1 MDSPMRNS
9 YDEFLY
15 PSALYPQTHP
25 DRLATLATLLGMS
38 PAPVERCRVLEL
50 GCGDGSN
57 LVAMAFGLPSS
68 QFVGLDLA
76 ERPITKGQELIGS
89 LALPN
94 VALQQ
99 LDLLQAPAN
108 LGRFDYIIAHGLYSW
123 VPSAVRD
130 KLLALC
136 GAHLAEQGVAYIS
149 YNAYPGNHLRDMA
162 RRMMHYHVAHF
173 EGAEQQI
180 RQGRALLKFLAEAK
194 PEPDLYHRVVRQEL
208 ERSLKYT
215 DPGFFHDD
223 LSATN
228 QPVYFHEFIQH
239 AAQHQLQYLAEADIA
254 DMQEEEFPE
263 PVRAVLR
270 ELEGSDVI
278 AREQY
283 LDFLKGRAFRQT
295 LLCLREVKL
304 DRQLKP
310 ERTFQLQ
317 VASPSRPVTSGGQVS
332 TSVMEDFGGAKGAII
347 ATSRPTVKAALL
359 RLGQAWPRS
368 VPFAE
373 LLHARASFDP
383 EAAPLSPAEEKE
395 EALALGEFLLRAY
408 AVNFLELQT
417 LPSLFV
423 TRVSERPAA
432 SLLARRQ
439 LESGSVVATL
449 RHTALKIEDS
459 LGQNLL
465 RLLDGTRDRQ
475 ELLRELKEL
484 VKSGAAV
491 IRQDGQPVSD
501 LEKAQEIL
509 ERELEQSLDAL
520 ARSALLVA

>member
-1 MDSPMRNS
+1 MAPPTSRAQQGS
-9 YDEFLY
+9 RVGRT
-15 PSALYPQTHP
+15 S
-25 DRLATLATLLGMS
+25 RLHRA
-38 PAPVERCRVLEL
+38 R
-50 GCGDGSN
+50 
-57 LVAMAFGLPSS
+57 
-68 QFVGLDLA
+68 LDLA
-76 ERPITKGQELIGS
+76 ERPIKKGQGLIGS

-239 AAQHQLQYLAEADIA
+239 AARHQLQYLAEADIA

-295 LLCLREVKL
+295 LLCRREVKL

-332 TSVMEDFGGAKGAII
+332 TPVMEDFAGAKGAII

-373 LLHARASFDP
+373 LLGARASFDP

-395 EALALGEFLLRAY
+395 EAALDSSSSIPRSEPRLPRFLFGRSTHSLAQARAALAEGFDY
-408 AVNFLELQT
+408 IGFGPLFPTPTKAGRPAIGLQEIAAMEREVGSKIPAFCIGGITPET
-417 LPSLFV
+417 LPQVL
-423 TRVSERPAA
+423 AA
-432 SLLARRQ
+432 GARR
-439 LESGSVVATL
+439 VV
-449 RHTALKIEDS
+449 I
-459 LGQNLL
+459 
-465 RLLDGTRDRQ
+465 
-475 ELLRELKEL
+475 
-484 VKSGAAV
+484 V
-491 IRQDGQPVSD
+491 
-501 LEKAQEIL
+501 
-509 ERELEQSLDAL
+509 
-520 ARSALLVA
+520 SALLKADNVELATRAATAALNAALNSELGTRNAE

>member
-1 MDSPMRNS
+1 MRNT

-25 DRLATLATLLGMS
+25 DRLATLATLLGMG

-57 LVAMAFGLPSS
+57 LVAMAFSLPSS
-68 QFVGLDLA
+68 QFVGIDLA
-76 ERPITKGQELIGS
+76 ERPIKKGRELIDS

-94 VALQQ
+94 VLLRQ
-99 LDLLQAPAN
+99 LDLLQAPED

-136 GAHLAEQGVAYIS
+136 GTHLAEQGVAYVS
-149 YNAYPGNHLRDMA
+149 YNAYPGNHLRDLA
-162 RRMMHYHVAHF
+162 RGMMRYHVAHF
-173 EGAEQQI
+173 EGPEHQI

-208 ERSLKYT
+208 ERSLEYT

-228 QPVYFHEFIQH
+228 QPLYFHEFMEH
-239 AAQHQLQYLAEADIA
+239 AAQHHLQYLAEADFA
-254 DMQEEEFPE
+254 DMQEDEFPE
-263 PVRAVLR
+263 AVRVVLR
-270 ELEGSDVI
+270 ELEGNDVI

-295 LLCLREVKL
+295 LLCRQEVKL
-304 DRQLKP
+304 DRRLKP
-310 ERTFQLQ
+310 ERTFRLQ
-317 VASPSRPVTSGGQVS
+317 VASPARPVSSACQVS

-373 LLHARASFDP
+373 LLHARASFDAA
-383 EAAPLSPAEEKE
+383 AAPLSPEEAKE

-408 AVNFLELQT
+408 VVNFLELQT
-417 LPSLFV
+417 HPSQFV
-423 TRVSERPAA
+423 TKVSERPAA
-432 SLLARRQ
+432 SALARRQ
-439 LESGSVVATL
+439 LQVASVVATL

-475 ELLRELKEL
+475 DLLRELKEL

-491 IRQDGQPVSD
+491 IRQDGQPVRD
-501 LEKAQEIL
+501 LEKAQAIVAS
-509 ERELEQSLDAL
+509 ELEQSLEAL